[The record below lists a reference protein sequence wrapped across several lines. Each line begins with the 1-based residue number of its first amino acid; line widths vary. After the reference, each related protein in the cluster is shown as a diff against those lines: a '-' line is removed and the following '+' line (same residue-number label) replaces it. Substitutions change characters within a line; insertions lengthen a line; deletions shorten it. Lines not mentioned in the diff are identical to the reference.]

1 MDFGPTDQQRHY
13 RDEVRRELRR
23 PAVRAAL
30 ADLPAGDSGGPE
42 LRRLYRV
49 LGERALLGPHWP
61 VEYGGQ
67 GRTFAE
73 GIIVTE
79 ELVRAGIPDTLH
91 ISTIQIVGQFL
102 LMVGTAEQKRRYLP
116 GMARGED
123 FVSVLFTEP
132 DVGSDLGSL
141 SAAAQ
146 PDGDGY
152 LISGTKVF
160 SLKTKMASYGL
171 CPARTAPG
179 GTKYGGISLFMLD
192 MTAPGIRVTPIPS
205 IFDEPFYRVE
215 LDQARVDRGALLG
228 AEGDGWS
235 LLSKV
240 LAVERTGIDYYLK
253 AERWLGAALACVA
266 GRPAVSRDD
275 GGLLEEVGRHVTGLH
290 ASRLLAW
297 EMLGGIMAGQTDEI
311 AAAVA
316 KYYTSELASAIG
328 RWGGRLPDAADRVA
342 GPAATVL
349 DEGYLEAP
357 GLTRSGGASELML
370 QLVAAA
376 IDTSGQEPV

>member
-357 GLTRSGGASELML
+357 GLTLSGGASELML